1 MSNRLFKIIKNYTNN
16 NDYTF
21 SDLREFIDQNIMND
35 NPKAKTIA
43 TRYSLTK
50 NFIRDNYPEITEKQL
65 KLIKPDD
72 ELTNSII
79 QKDLEIKSNKKNIKF
94 DDILVNKILD
104 FKQTNDL
111 YELAIYLQFIS
122 GRRADEIKDPEYK
135 IRATKDN
142 KLKMLLSKKNN
153 ENKNKYFTIQIIPDT
168 ITPAQF
174 KQSVNVLRQNMNH
187 IGSNDYIKR
196 LNRKIKKL
204 VRKDLTSHN
213 LRGFYAS
220 YMFNEHNPDN
230 QNINGFISK
239 ILNHDSDNSS
249 LNYSNYIY
257 EKTKKKVNE
266 NVDEN
271 VDENIDENIEE
282 NIKEN
287 I

>member
-1 MSNRLFKIIKNYTNN
+1 MSQRLFKIIKNYTEK

-21 SDLREFIDQNIMND
+21 SDLKEFIDENIMND

-72 ELTNSII
+72 SITNGII

-94 DDILVNKILD
+94 DDILVDKILD
-104 FKQTNDL
+104 FKNTDDL

-122 GRRADEIKDPEYK
+122 GRRADELKDAEYK
-135 IRATKDN
+135 MRVGKDN
-142 KLKMLLSKKNN
+142 KLKMLLSKKNKDK
-153 ENKNKYFTIQIIPDT
+153 KNKYFPIQIIPDT
-168 ITPAQF
+168 ITPQQF
-174 KQSVNVLRQNMNH
+174 KQSVNVLRQNMSH

-204 VRKDLTSHN
+204 IRSDLTSHN
-213 LRGFYAS
+213 LRGMYAT

-230 QNINGFISK
+230 QNINGYISK

-257 EKTKKKVNE
+257 EKTKNNE
-266 NVDEN
+266 EK
-271 VDENIDENIEE
+271 IEE
-282 NIKEN
+282 IIEEKNNEEIN
-287 I
+287 